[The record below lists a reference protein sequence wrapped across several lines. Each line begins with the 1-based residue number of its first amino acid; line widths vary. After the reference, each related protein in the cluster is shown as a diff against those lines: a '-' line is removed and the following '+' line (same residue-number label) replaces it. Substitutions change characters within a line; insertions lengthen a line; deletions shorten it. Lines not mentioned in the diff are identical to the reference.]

1 MSLNV
6 YILYH
11 FLKKLSLLTIFLFC
25 ISLISHGQNFY
36 FLRGFVLTETNE
48 PIVGATIRSV
58 NVNIGTNT
66 DEAGKY
72 EIKLLEGLNRI
83 SVSSTGYQTEIFEV
97 VLEKDLAKNLF
108 LKIDQK
114 QLNELVIKVKKKDY
128 SYEVIK
134 HLIENKANVLNQY
147 QNFQSKVYIKSVEH
161 VIKKPAKKKE
171 EDEKDNTVNV
181 LDKQPMVKDSI
192 PNLNIF
198 ECSLIRHQNIQ
209 GQQKEEKEAVKRI
222 GDQSTLFFKSVTD
235 GEFDLYKNHQKIAKI
250 GDNDIVSP
258 LSDLTFLNYKFQLLK
273 YYFEGNQKIYQIKVN
288 PRSLGN
294 ALYDGVIEVIED
306 EWVLKSVDLKLSK
319 RALLRYDEF
328 GFRQDFEKIEG
339 RWLPIKTSY
348 EWRVKEGSTKKTGKT
363 EVLQSELKFDLVLPK
378 RFFGAEVGLTTDNA
392 YKRDSVYWESI
403 RPQPLSK
410 DEQKVIKEKERLEIL
425 MNSKVYLDSIDK
437 IYNKITVPK
446 IIYSGIGH
454 INRTK
459 KQTWFFEPVLGFLD
473 PLAIGGWRVRYGV
486 AYYKRYENRKQFS
499 SNVNLTYGFRNQD
512 LKGQINFNYF
522 YNPIR
527 NSSINLRMG
536 SGFNVINGSATISD
550 IARRSNFYQN
560 KFLDLRH
567 RTEVFNGF
575 YLNSNLLYEI
585 RSDLS
590 NYKFAALGDKLFTNN
605 TLQVFPTTHVYKTN
619 FGIEYTPRQL
629 YLREPNQKQI
639 LGSKFPTFSLNFEK
653 AWPMSGKIT
662 SNFTYVTASVHQTFN
677 IGTIGTSE
685 YRINVGKF
693 LDTTRMA
700 VMDYRYQR
708 GGDKY
713 FFSPAMYT
721 YQLIPK
727 TFPTFDWYLES
738 HYVHQFNGFFTSKVP
753 LLNKTGIREMAGAG
767 FLYVPERK
775 YQYAEVYFGF
785 NRIFKIGRERIR
797 LGSYYVIGQSN
808 DFGLRNGI
816 KFSIEPY
823 NQNRN
828 TWSF

>member
-1 MSLNV
+1 M
-6 YILYH
+6 
-11 FLKKLSLLTIFLFC
+11 KKLSLLVFLIVC
-25 ISLISHGQNFY
+25 IPFISFSQNFY
-36 FLRGFVLTETNE
+36 FLRGFVYSETNE
-48 PIVGATIRSV
+48 AIPLATIRVV
-58 NVNIGTNT
+58 NQNTGTTSDQN
-66 DEAGKY
+66 GKY

-83 SVSSTGYQTEIFEV
+83 SVSSTGYVTDIFEV
-97 VLEKDLAKNLF
+97 LVEKDVVKNVF

-114 QLNELVIKVKKKDY
+114 QLNEIVIKVKKKDY
-128 SYEVIK
+128 SYEVIR
-134 HLIENKANVLNQY
+134 HVMDNKANILNQY
-147 QNFQSKVYIKSVEH
+147 QNFRSKTYIKSVEI
-161 VIKKPAKKKE
+161 VDKKPPKKKE
-171 EDEKDNTVNV
+171 DDEKDNPGEL
-181 LDKQPMVKDSI
+181 LDKKSVVKDTI

-198 ECSLIRHQNIQ
+198 ECSLIQHQNAQ
-209 GQQKEEKEAVKRI
+209 GQKKEEKEAVKKI
-222 GDQSTLFFKSVTD
+222 GDQSTLFYKSVTD
-235 GEFDLYKNHQKIAKI
+235 GEFNLYKNHQKIPKI

-258 LSDLTFLNYKFQLLK
+258 ISDLTFINYKFQLLK
-273 YYFEGNQKIYQIKVN
+273 YYFEGNKKIYQIKVS
-288 PRSLGN
+288 PRELGN
-294 ALYDGVIEVIED
+294 ALYEGVIEVIED
-306 EWVLKSVDLKLSK
+306 EWVLKTADLKLTK

-328 GFRQDFEKIEG
+328 SFKQEFEKIEG
-339 RWLPIKTSY
+339 RWLAVKTTY
-348 EWRVKEGSTKKTGKT
+348 NWKVKEGSTKKIGKT
-363 EVLQSELKFDLVLPK
+363 EVQQSDFEFDLELPK
-378 RFFGAEVGLTTDNA
+378 RFFGAEVGVTIENA
-392 YKRDSVYWESI
+392 YKRDSTFWESI
-403 RPQPLSK
+403 RPVPLSK

-425 MNSKVYLDSIDK
+425 MNSKTYLDSIDK
-437 IYNKITVPK
+437 VYNKITVPK

-459 KQTWFFEPVLGFLD
+459 KQTWFFDPVLGFLD
-473 PLAIGGWRVRYGV
+473 PLAIGGWRIRYGF

-499 SNVNLTYGFRNQD
+499 SNINLTYGFRNQD

-527 NSSINLRMG
+527 NSSVNLRMG

-560 KFLDLRH
+560 KFIDFRH

-590 NYKFAALGDKLFTNN
+590 NYKLTAFGDKLFSNN
-605 TLQVFPTTHVYKTN
+605 VLQTFSTSYVYKTN

-639 LGSKFPTFSLNFEK
+639 LGSKYPTFSLNFEK

-662 SNFTYVTASVHQTFN
+662 SNFSYISASARQTFN

-708 GGDKY
+708 GGDNY

-727 TFPTFDWYLES
+727 TFPTFDWYFES
-738 HYVHQFNGFFTSKVP
+738 HFVHQFNGFFTSKVP
-753 LLNKTGIREMAGAG
+753 LLNKTKIREMAGAG
-767 FLYVPERK
+767 FMYVPERK
-775 YQYAEVYFGF
+775 FQYAEVYFGF
-785 NRIFKIGRERIR
+785 NRVFKIGRERIR
-797 LGSYYVIGQSN
+797 LGSYYVIAQSN
-808 DFGLRNGI
+808 EFGIRNGI

-823 NQNRN
+823 NQDRN

>member
-1 MSLNV
+1 M
-6 YILYH
+6 
-11 FLKKLSLLTIFLFC
+11 
-25 ISLISHGQNFY
+25 
-36 FLRGFVLTETNE
+36 TENNE
-48 PIVGATIRSV
+48 PIIGATIRAV
-58 NVNIGTNT
+58 NANTGTNT
-66 DEAGKY
+66 DEFGKF
-72 EIKLLEGLNRI
+72 EFKLLEGLNRI

-97 VLEKDLAKNLF
+97 VLEKDLAKNIF

-114 QLNELVIKVKKKDY
+114 QLSELVVKVKKKDY

-134 HLIENKANVLNQY
+134 HVIDNKANIMNQY
-147 QNFQSKVYIKSVEH
+147 QNFQSKVYIKSVEL
-161 VIKKPAKKKE
+161 VDKKPVRKKE
-171 EDEKDNTVNV
+171 EDEKDTAADV
-181 LDKQPMVKDSI
+181 LDKKPVTKDTI

-198 ECSLIRHQNIQ
+198 ECSLIRHHNIQ
-209 GQQKEEKEAVKRI
+209 GQQKEEKEAVEKI
-222 GDQSTLFFKSVTD
+222 GDQSTLFYKSVSD
-235 GEFDLYKNHQKIAKI
+235 GEFELYKNHQKIAKI
-250 GDNDIVSP
+250 GDNDIVSF
-258 LSDLTFLNYKFQLLK
+258 LSDLTFLSYKFQLLK
-273 YYFEGNQKIYQIKVN
+273 YYFEGNLKIYQIKVS

-294 ALYDGVIEVIED
+294 ALYEGTIEVIED
-306 EWVLKSVDLKLSK
+306 EWVLKNVDLQLTK

-328 GFRQDFEKIEG
+328 GIKQEFEKVEN
-339 RWLPIKTSY
+339 RWMPAKTTY
-348 EWRVKEGSTKKTGKT
+348 EWKVKEGSTKKAGKT
-363 EVLQSELKFDLVLPK
+363 EVVQSEFKFDLVLPK
-378 RFFGAEVGLTTDNA
+378 RFFGAEVGVTTENA
-392 YKRDSVYWESI
+392 YKRDSTFWESI

-410 DEQKVIKEKERLEIL
+410 DEQKVVKEKERMEIL

-454 INRTK
+454 INRSK
-459 KQTWFFEPVLGFLD
+459 KQTWFFEPALGFLD
-473 PLAIGGWRVRYGV
+473 PLAIGGWRIRYGV

-527 NSSINLRMG
+527 NSSINLRVG

-560 KFLDLRH
+560 KFIDLRH

-575 YLNSNLLYEI
+575 YLNSNLLYEV

-590 NYKFAALGDKLFTNN
+590 NYKFAAFGDKLFTNN
-605 TLQVFPTTHVYKTN
+605 TTQTFPTSHVYKTV
-619 FGIEYTPRQL
+619 FGIDYTPRQL

-653 AWPMSGKIT
+653 AWPMAGKIT
-662 SNFTYVTASVHQTFN
+662 SNFTYITASVRQTFN

-685 YRINVGKF
+685 YKINIGKF

-727 TFPTFDWYLES
+727 TFPVFNWYFES

-785 NRIFKIGRERIR
+785 NRVFKIGRERIR

-808 DFGLRNGI
+808 DFGIRNGI

>member
-1 MSLNV
+1 M
-6 YILYH
+6 
-11 FLKKLSLLTIFLFC
+11 
-25 ISLISHGQNFY
+25 
-36 FLRGFVLTETNE
+36 NE
-48 PIVGATIRSV
+48 PILGATIRSV
-58 NVNIGTNT
+58 NANVGSSS
-66 DEAGKY
+66 DEFGKY

-83 SVSSTGYQTEIFEV
+83 SVSSTGYQTDIFEV
-97 VLEKDLAKNLF
+97 VLEKDMVKNVF

-114 QLNELVIKVKKKDY
+114 QLDELVVKVKKKDY
-128 SYEVIK
+128 SYEVISQ
-134 HLIENKANVLNQY
+134 LMVNKANVLNQY
-147 QNFQSKVYIKSVEH
+147 QNFQSKVYIKAVEK
-161 VIKKPAKKKE
+161 VDRKPIKK
-171 EDEKDNTVNV
+171 KDDTEQNKLSEA
-181 LDKQPMVKDSI
+181 LDKKPIIKDSI

-198 ECSLIRHQNIQ
+198 ECSLIRHQNVS

-222 GDQSTLFFKSVTD
+222 GDQATLFYKSVTD

-250 GDNDIVSP
+250 GDNDIVSF

-273 YYFEGNQKIYQIKVN
+273 YYFEGNQKIYQIKVS
-288 PRSLGN
+288 PRDLGN
-294 ALYDGVIEVIED
+294 ALYEGVIEVIED
-306 EWVLKSVDLKLSK
+306 EWVLKSVDLALTK

-328 GFRQDFEKIEG
+328 GFKQVFEKIEN
-339 RWLPIKTSY
+339 RWMPIKTIY
-348 EWRVKEGSTKKTGKT
+348 EWKVKEGSTKKAGKT
-363 EVLQSELKFDLVLPK
+363 EVIQSDFKFDMELGK
-378 RFFGAEVGLTTDNA
+378 RFFGAEVGLTTENA
-392 YKRDSVYWESI
+392 YKRDSSFWESI

-437 IYNKITVPK
+437 VNNKITAPK
-446 IIYSGIGH
+446 IIYSGIFH
-454 INRTK
+454 INRDK
-459 KQTWFFEPVLGFLD
+459 KQTWYFDPVLGFLD

-499 SNVNLTYGFRNQD
+499 ANTNFTYGFRNQD
-512 LKGQINFNYF
+512 LKGQINFKYF

-527 NSSINLRMG
+527 NSSVNLRVG

-560 KFLDLRH
+560 RFVEIRH

-575 YLNSNLLYEI
+575 YLNSNLLYES

-590 NYKFAALGDKLFTNN
+590 NYKFAALGDKIFTSNP
-605 TLQVFPTTHVYKTN
+605 LQAFPTTHVYKTN
-619 FGIEYTPRQL
+619 FGIEFTPRQL

-639 LGSKFPTFSLNFEK
+639 LGSKFPTFSLNLEK
-653 AWPMSGKIT
+653 AWPMFGKIT
-662 SNFTYVTASVHQTFN
+662 SNFSQISGAIHQTFN

-708 GGDKY
+708 GGDRY

-727 TFPTFDWYLES
+727 TFPTFDWYFES

-775 YQYAEVYFGF
+775 YQYSEVFFGF

-797 LGSYYVIGQSN
+797 LGSYYVIAQSN
-808 DFGLRNGI
+808 EFGIRNGI

>member
-1 MSLNV
+1 M
-6 YILYH
+6 
-11 FLKKLSLLTIFLFC
+11 KKLSLFTLLIVC
-25 ISLISHGQNFY
+25 IPFISFSQNFY
-36 FLRGFVLTETNE
+36 FLRGFVYSETNE
-48 PIVGATIRSV
+48 AIPLATIRVV
-58 NVNIGTNT
+58 NQNTGTTSDQN
-66 DEAGKY
+66 GKY

-83 SVSSTGYQTEIFEV
+83 SVSSTGYLTDIFEV
-97 VLEKDLAKNLF
+97 LVEKDVVKNVF

-114 QLNELVIKVKKKDY
+114 QLNEIVIKVKKKDY
-128 SYEVIK
+128 SYEVIR
-134 HLIENKANVLNQY
+134 HVIDNKANILNQY
-147 QNFQSKVYIKSVEH
+147 QNFRSKTYIKSVEI
-161 VIKKPAKKKE
+161 VDKKPPKKKE
-171 EDEKDNTVNV
+171 DDEKDNPGEL
-181 LDKQPMVKDSI
+181 LDKKPAVKDTI

-198 ECSLIRHQNIQ
+198 ECSLIQHQNAQ
-209 GQQKEEKEAVKRI
+209 GQLKEEKEAVKKI
-222 GDQSTLFFKSVTD
+222 GDQSTLFYKSVTD
-235 GEFDLYKNHQKIAKI
+235 GEFNLYKNHQKLPKI

-258 LSDLTFLNYKFQLLK
+258 FSDLTFLNYKFQLIK
-273 YYFEGNQKIYQIKVN
+273 YYFEGNKKIYQIKVS
-288 PRSLGN
+288 PRELGN
-294 ALYDGVIEVIED
+294 ALYEGVIEVIED
-306 EWVLKSVDLKLSK
+306 EWVLKTADLKLTK
-319 RALLRYDEF
+319 RALLRYDDFSFKQE
-328 GFRQDFEKIEG
+328 FEKIEG
-339 RWLPIKTSY
+339 RWVAVKTTY
-348 EWRVKEGSTKKTGKT
+348 NWKVKEGSTKKSGKT
-363 EVLQSELKFDLVLPK
+363 EVQQSDFEFDLELPK
-378 RFFGAEVGLTTDNA
+378 RFFGAEVGVTIENA
-392 YKRDSVYWESI
+392 YKRDSTFWESI
-403 RPQPLSK
+403 RPVPLSK

-425 MNSKVYLDSIDK
+425 MNSKTYLDSIDK
-437 IYNKITVPK
+437 VYNKITVPK

-459 KQTWFFEPVLGFLD
+459 KQTWFFDPVLGFLD

-486 AYYKRYENRKQFS
+486 GYYKRYENRKQFS

-527 NSSINLRMG
+527 NSSVNLRMG

-560 KFLDLRH
+560 KFIDFRH

-590 NYKFAALGDKLFTNN
+590 NYKLTAFGDKLFSNN
-605 TLQVFPTTHVYKTN
+605 NLQTFSTSYVYKTN

-639 LGSKFPTFSLNFEK
+639 LGSKYPTFSLNFEK
-653 AWPMSGKIT
+653 AWPMPGKIT
-662 SNFTYVTASVHQTFN
+662 SNFSYISASARQTFN

-685 YRINVGKF
+685 YRINIGKF

-708 GGDKY
+708 GGDNY

-727 TFPTFDWYLES
+727 TFPTFDWYFES
-738 HYVHQFNGFFTSKVP
+738 HFVHQFNGFFTSKVP
-753 LLNKTGIREMAGAG
+753 LLNKTKIREMAGAG
-767 FLYVPERK
+767 FMYVPERK
-775 YQYAEVYFGF
+775 FQYAEVYFGF
-785 NRIFKIGRERIR
+785 NRVFKIGRERIR
-797 LGSYYVIGQSN
+797 LGSYYVIAQSN
-808 DFGLRNGI
+808 DFGIRNGI

-823 NQNRN
+823 NQDRN

>member
-1 MSLNV
+1 MN
-6 YILYH
+6 
-11 FLKKLSLLTIFLFC
+11 KLSLFTLFIIC
-25 ISLISHGQNFY
+25 IPFISFSQNFY
-36 FLRGFVLTETNE
+36 FLRGFVYSESNE
-48 PIVGATIRSV
+48 AIPLATIRVV
-58 NVNIGTNT
+58 NQNTGTTSDQN
-66 DEAGKY
+66 GKY
-72 EIKLLEGLNRI
+72 DIKLLEGLNRI
-83 SVSSTGYQTEIFEV
+83 SVSSTGYVIDIFD
-97 VLEKDLAKNLF
+97 VLVEKDIVKNVF

-128 SYEVIK
+128 SYAVIR
-134 HLIENKANVLNQY
+134 HVIDNKANVLNQY
-147 QNFQSKVYIKSVEH
+147 QNFQSKTYIKSVEF
-161 VIKKPAKKKE
+161 VDKKPPKKKE
-171 EDEKDNTVNV
+171 DNEKDNPGEL
-181 LDKQPMVKDSI
+181 LDKKPVVKDTI

-198 ECSLIRHQNIQ
+198 ECSLIQHQNVQ
-209 GQQKEEKEAVKRI
+209 GQLKEEKEAVKKI
-222 GDQSTLFFKSVTD
+222 GDQSTLFYKSVTD
-235 GEFDLYKNHQKIAKI
+235 GEFNLYKNHQKIPKI

-258 LSDLTFLNYKFQLLK
+258 LSDLTFLSYKFQLLK
-273 YYFEGNQKIYQIKVN
+273 YYFEGNMKIYQIKVS
-288 PRSLGN
+288 PRELGN
-294 ALYDGVIEVIED
+294 ALYEGVIEVIED
-306 EWVLKSVDLKLSK
+306 EWVLKSADLKLTK

-328 GFRQDFEKIEG
+328 SFKQEFEKIES
-339 RWLPIKTSY
+339 RWMAVKTTY
-348 EWRVKEGSTKKTGKT
+348 NWKVKEGSTKKSGKT
-363 EVLQSELKFDLVLPK
+363 EVQQSDFEFDLELPK
-378 RFFGAEVGLTTDNA
+378 RFFGAEVGITTENA
-392 YKRDSVYWESI
+392 YKRDSTFWQSI
-403 RPQPLSK
+403 RPVPLSK

-437 IYNKITVPK
+437 VYNKITIPK

-459 KQTWFFEPVLGFLD
+459 KQTWFFEPALGFLD
-473 PLAIGGWRVRYGV
+473 PLAIGGWRMRYGV

-499 SNVNLTYGFRNQD
+499 SNINLTYGFNNQD

-527 NSSINLRMG
+527 NSSLNLRMG

-560 KFLDLRH
+560 KFIDLRH

-590 NYKFAALGDKLFTNN
+590 NYKFTTFGDKLFNNN

-619 FGIEYTPRQL
+619 FGFEYTPKQM
-629 YLREPNQKQI
+629 YLLEPNQKQI
-639 LGSKFPTFSLNFEK
+639 LGSKYPTFNLNFEK

-662 SNFTYVTASVHQTFN
+662 SNFSYISASVRQTFN
-677 IGTIGTSE
+677 ISTIGTSE

-708 GGDKY
+708 GGDNY

-727 TFPTFDWYLES
+727 TFPTFDWYFES
-738 HYVHQFNGFFTSKVP
+738 HFVHQFNGFFTSKVP
-753 LLNKTGIREMAGAG
+753 LLNKTKIREMAGAG
-767 FLYVPERK
+767 FMYVPERK
-775 YQYAEVYFGF
+775 FQYAEVYFGF
-785 NRIFKIGRERIR
+785 NRVFKIGRERIR
-797 LGSYYVIGQSN
+797 LGSYYVIAQSN
-808 DFGLRNGI
+808 DFGIRNGI

-823 NQNRN
+823 NQDRN

>member
-1 MSLNV
+1 LSFEV
-6 YILYH
+6 QYSEP
-11 FLKKLSLLTIFLFC
+11 FLKKLSLLTLLFIPFLG
-25 ISLISHGQNFY
+25 ISQEFY
-36 FLRGFVLTETNE
+36 FLRGYVLTETNE
-48 PIVGATIRSV
+48 PILGATIRSV
-58 NVNIGTNT
+58 NSNVGTNS
-66 DEAGKY
+66 DEYGKY

-97 VLEKDLAKNLF
+97 VLEKELVKNIF

-114 QLNELVIKVKKKDY
+114 QLDELVVKVKKKDY
-128 SYEVIK
+128 SYEVIR
-134 HLIENKANVLNQY
+134 HLVDNKVNVLSQY
-147 QNFQSKVYIKSVEH
+147 HNFQSKVYIKAVEK
-161 VIKKPAKKKE
+161 VDKKPVKKKE
-171 EDEKDNTVNV
+171 DDEGDKLSEA
-181 LDKQPMVKDSI
+181 LDKKPILKDSI

-198 ECSLIRHQNIQ
+198 ECSLIRHQSVG

-222 GDQSTLFFKSVTD
+222 GDQSTLFYKSVTD

-250 GDNDIVSP
+250 GDNDIVSFM
-258 LSDLTFLNYKFQLLK
+258 SDLTFLNYKFQLLK
-273 YYFEGNQKIYQIKVN
+273 YYFVGSQKIYQIKVT

-294 ALYDGVIEVIED
+294 ALYEGTIEVIED
-306 EWVLKSVDLKLSK
+306 EWVLKNVDLQLTK

-328 GFRQDFEKIEG
+328 GFKQDFVKIEN
-339 RWLPIKTSY
+339 RWMPVKTIY
-348 EWRVKEGSTKKTGKT
+348 EWKVKEGSTKKSGKT
-363 EVLQSELKFDLVLPK
+363 EVSQTDFEFDLELPK
-378 RFFGAEVGLTTDNA
+378 RFFGAEVGVTTENA
-392 YKRDSVYWESI
+392 YKRDSTYWESI

-410 DEQKVIKEKERLEIL
+410 DEQKVVKEKERLEIL
-425 MNSKVYLDSIDK
+425 MNSKVYLDSIDR
-437 IYNKITVPK
+437 IYNKITFPK

-454 INRTK
+454 INRAK
-459 KQTWFFEPVLGFLD
+459 KQTWFFDPVLGFLD

-499 SNVNLTYGFRNQD
+499 TNTNLTYGFRNQD

-527 NSSINLRMG
+527 NSSVNLRVG

-560 KFLDLRH
+560 RFVDIRH

-575 YLNSNLLYEI
+575 YLNSNLLYES

-590 NYKFAALGDKLFTNN
+590 NYKFAAFGDRIFANN
-605 TLQVFPTTHVYKTN
+605 TLQTFPTTHVYKTN
-619 FGIEYTPRQL
+619 FGIDYTPRQL
-629 YLREPNQKQI
+629 YLREPSQKQI
-639 LGSKFPTFSLNFEK
+639 LGSKFPTFSFNFEK
-653 AWPMSGKIT
+653 AWPTSGKIT
-662 SNFTYVTASVHQTFN
+662 SNYTQISGAIRQTFN

-708 GGDKY
+708 GGDRY

-727 TFPTFDWYLES
+727 TFPTFDWYFES

-775 YQYAEVYFGF
+775 YQYSEVYFGF

-797 LGSYYVIGQSN
+797 LGSYYVIAQSN
-808 DFGLRNGI
+808 EFGIRNGI

>member
-1 MSLNV
+1 
-6 YILYH
+6 
-11 FLKKLSLLTIFLFC
+11 LKKLSLFTIFIVC
-25 ISLISHGQNFY
+25 IPLISNCQNFY
-36 FLRGFVLTETNE
+36 FVRGFVYSETNE
-48 PIVGATIRSV
+48 AIPLATIRVV
-58 NVNIGTNT
+58 NQNTGTISDQN
-66 DEAGKY
+66 GKY

-83 SVSSTGYQTEIFEV
+83 SVSSTGYLTDIFEV
-97 VLEKDLAKNLF
+97 IVEKDVVKNVF

-114 QLNELVIKVKKKDY
+114 QLNELVVKVKKKDY
-128 SYEVIK
+128 SYEVIR
-134 HLIENKANVLNQY
+134 HVIDNKANVLNQY
-147 QNFQSKVYIKSVEH
+147 QNFRSKTYIKSVEI
-161 VIKKPAKKKE
+161 VDKKPPKKKEDDEKGDPGELLDKKPA
-171 EDEKDNTVNV
+171 
-181 LDKQPMVKDSI
+181 VKDTI

-198 ECSLIRHQNIQ
+198 ECSLIQHQNVQ
-209 GQQKEEKEAVKRI
+209 GQQKEEKEAVKKI
-222 GDQSTLFFKSVTD
+222 GDQSTLFYKSVTD
-235 GEFDLYKNHQKIAKI
+235 GEFNLYKNHQKIAKI

-258 LSDLTFLNYKFQLLK
+258 FSDLTFLSYKFQLLK
-273 YYFEGNQKIYQIKVN
+273 YYFEGDMKIYQIKVS
-288 PRSLGN
+288 PRELGN
-294 ALYDGVIEVIED
+294 ALYEGVIEVIED
-306 EWVLKSVDLKLSK
+306 EWVLKSVDLKLTK

-328 GFRQDFEKIEG
+328 SFKQEFEKIKD
-339 RWLPIKTSY
+339 RWMAVKTTY
-348 EWRVKEGSTKKTGKT
+348 NWKVKEGSTKKSGKT
-363 EVLQSELKFDLVLPK
+363 EVQQSDFEFDLELPK
-378 RFFGAEVGLTTDNA
+378 RFFGNEVGLTTENA
-392 YKRDSVYWESI
+392 YKRDSTFWESI
-403 RPQPLSK
+403 RPVPLSK

-437 IYNKITVPK
+437 IYNKITIPK

-459 KQTWFFEPVLGFLD
+459 KQTWYFDPVLGFLD

-512 LKGQINFNYF
+512 LKGQVNFNYF

-527 NSSINLRMG
+527 NSSINLRVG

-560 KFLDLRH
+560 KFIDLRH
-567 RTEVFNGF
+567 RTEIFNGF

-590 NYKFAALGDKLFTNN
+590 NYKFASFGDKLFNN
-605 TLQVFPTTHVYKTN
+605 NSLQVFPTTHVYKTN
-619 FGIEYTPRQL
+619 FGFEYTPRQL

-639 LGSKFPTFSLNFEK
+639 LGSKFPTFGLNFEK

-662 SNFTYVTASVHQTFN
+662 SNFTYVTASVRQTFN

-685 YRINVGKF
+685 YKINVGKF

-753 LLNKTGIREMAGAG
+753 LLNRTGIREMAGAG

-808 DFGLRNGI
+808 DFGIRNGI

>member
-1 MSLNV
+1 M
-6 YILYH
+6 
-11 FLKKLSLLTIFLFC
+11 KKLSLLAFLFFPFVC
-25 ISLISHGQNFY
+25 LSQDFY
-36 FLRGFVLTETNE
+36 FLRGYVMTETNE
-48 PIVGATIRSV
+48 PILGATIRSINS
-58 NVNIGTNT
+58 NVGTNS
-66 DEAGKY
+66 DEFGKY

-97 VLEKDLAKNLF
+97 VLEKDLVKNIF

-114 QLNELVIKVKKKDY
+114 QLDELVVKVKKKDY

-134 HLIENKANVLNQY
+134 HLIDNKTNVLNQY
-147 QNFQSKVYIKSVEH
+147 QNFQSKVYIKAVEK
-161 VIKKPAKKKE
+161 VDRKPVKKKE
-171 EDEKDNTVNV
+171 NDENDQLSDV
-181 LDKQPMVKDSI
+181 LDKKPIIKDSI

-198 ECSLIRHQNIQ
+198 ECSLLRHQNVI

-222 GDQSTLFFKSVTD
+222 GDQSTLFYKSVTD

-250 GDNDIVSP
+250 GDNDIVSF

-273 YYFEGNQKIYQIKVN
+273 YYFEENQKVYQIKVT

-294 ALYDGVIEVIED
+294 ALYEGTIEVIED
-306 EWVLKSVDLKLSK
+306 EWVLRNVDLQLTK

-328 GFRQDFEKIEG
+328 SFKQEFEKIES
-339 RWLPIKTSY
+339 RWMPVKTTY
-348 EWRVKEGSTKKTGKT
+348 EWTLKEGSSKKSGKT
-363 EVLQSELKFDLVLPK
+363 EVLQSDFKFDLVLPK
-378 RFFGAEVGLTTDNA
+378 RFFGAEVGVTTENA
-392 YKRDSVYWESI
+392 YKRDSTYWESI

-410 DEQKVIKEKERLEIL
+410 DEQKVVKEKERLEIL

-454 INRTK
+454 INRAK
-459 KQTWFFEPVLGFLD
+459 KQTWFFDPALGFLD

-499 SNVNLTYGFRNQD
+499 TNTNLTYGFRNQD

-527 NSSINLRMG
+527 NSSVNLRVG

-560 KFLDLRH
+560 RFIDIRH

-575 YLNSNLLYEI
+575 YLNSNLLYES

-590 NYKFAALGDKLFTNN
+590 NYKFAAFGDKIFTNN
-605 TLQVFPTTHVYKTN
+605 TLQTFPTTHVYKTN

-629 YLREPNQKQI
+629 FLREPNQKQI
-639 LGSKFPTFSLNFEK
+639 LGSKFPTFSFNFEK

-662 SNFTYVTASVHQTFN
+662 SNYTQIAGAVHQTFN

-708 GGDKY
+708 GGDRY

-727 TFPTFDWYLES
+727 TFPTFDWYFES

-775 YQYAEVYFGF
+775 YQYSEVYFGF

-808 DFGLRNGI
+808 DFGIRNGI

>member
-1 MSLNV
+1 M
-6 YILYH
+6 
-11 FLKKLSLLTIFLFC
+11 KKLSLLTFLFFPFVC
-25 ISLISHGQNFY
+25 LSQDFY
-36 FLRGFVLTETNE
+36 FLRGYVMTETNE
-48 PIVGATIRSV
+48 PIFGATLRSV
-58 NVNIGTNT
+58 NSNVGTNS
-66 DEAGKY
+66 DEFGKY

-97 VLEKDLAKNLF
+97 VLEKDLVKNIF

-114 QLNELVIKVKKKDY
+114 QLDELVVKVKKKDY
-128 SYEVIK
+128 SYEVIR
-134 HLIENKANVLNQY
+134 HLMDNKINMLNQY
-147 QNFQSKVYIKSVEH
+147 QNFQSKVYIKAVEK
-161 VIKKPAKKKE
+161 VDRKPVKKKE
-171 EDEKDNTVNV
+171 DEKNDQLSEA
-181 LDKQPMVKDSI
+181 LDKKPIIKDSI

-198 ECSLIRHQNIQ
+198 ECSLIRHQNVV

-222 GDQSTLFFKSVTD
+222 GDQSTLFYKSVTD

-250 GDNDIVSP
+250 GGNDIVSF

-273 YYFEGNQKIYQIKVN
+273 YYFEGNEKFYQIRVT

-294 ALYDGVIEVIED
+294 ALYEGTIEVIED
-306 EWVLKSVDLKLSK
+306 EWVLKNVDLQLTK

-328 GFRQDFEKIEG
+328 GFKQEFEKIEK
-339 RWLPIKTSY
+339 RWMPVKTIY
-348 EWRVKEGSTKKTGKT
+348 EWKVKEGSTKKNGKT
-363 EVLQSELKFDLVLPK
+363 EVLQSDFKFDLVLPK
-378 RFFGAEVGLTTDNA
+378 RFFGAEVGVTTENA
-392 YKRDSVYWESI
+392 YKRDSTYWESI
-403 RPQPLSK
+403 RPQPLTK
-410 DEQKVIKEKERLEIL
+410 DEQKVVKEKERLEIL

-454 INRTK
+454 INRAK
-459 KQTWFFEPVLGFLD
+459 KQTWFFDPALGFLD

-499 SNVNLTYGFRNQD
+499 TNTNLTYGFRNQD

-522 YNPIR
+522 YNPMR
-527 NSSINLRMG
+527 NSSVNFRVG

-560 KFLDLRH
+560 RFIDIRH

-575 YLNSNLLYEI
+575 YLNSNLLYES

-590 NYKFAALGDKLFTNN
+590 NYKFAAFGDKIFTNN
-605 TLQVFPTTHVYKTN
+605 TLQTFPTTHVYKTN
-619 FGIEYTPRQL
+619 FGIEYTLRQL
-629 YLREPNQKQI
+629 FLREPNQKQI
-639 LGSKFPTFSLNFEK
+639 LGSKFPTFSFNFEK

-662 SNFTYVTASVHQTFN
+662 SNYTQISGAIHQTFN

-708 GGDKY
+708 GGDRY

-727 TFPTFDWYLES
+727 TFPTFDWYFES

-753 LLNKTGIREMAGAG
+753 LLNKTGIREMVGAG

-775 YQYAEVYFGF
+775 YQYSEVYFGF

-797 LGSYYVIGQSN
+797 LGSYYVIAQSN
-808 DFGLRNGI
+808 EFGIRNGI

>member
-1 MSLNV
+1 MN
-6 YILYH
+6 
-11 FLKKLSLLTIFLFC
+11 KLSLFTLFIIC
-25 ISLISHGQNFY
+25 IPFISFSQNFY
-36 FLRGFVLTETNE
+36 FLRGFVYSESNE
-48 PIVGATIRSV
+48 AIPLATIRVV
-58 NVNIGTNT
+58 NQNTGTTSDQN
-66 DEAGKY
+66 GKY
-72 EIKLLEGLNRI
+72 DIKLLEGLNRI
-83 SVSSTGYQTEIFEV
+83 SISSTGYVTDIFD
-97 VLEKDLAKNLF
+97 VLVEKDIVKNVF

-128 SYEVIK
+128 SYEVIR
-134 HLIENKANVLNQY
+134 HVIDNKANVLNQY
-147 QNFQSKVYIKSVEH
+147 QNFQSKTYIKSVEF
-161 VIKKPAKKKE
+161 VDKKPPKKKEDNEKDNPGELLDKKPA
-171 EDEKDNTVNV
+171 
-181 LDKQPMVKDSI
+181 VKDTI

-198 ECSLIRHQNIQ
+198 ECSLIQHQNVQ
-209 GQQKEEKEAVKRI
+209 GQQKEEKEAVKKI
-222 GDQSTLFFKSVTD
+222 GDQSTLFYKSVTD
-235 GEFDLYKNHQKIAKI
+235 GEFNLYKNHQKIPKI

-258 LSDLTFLNYKFQLLK
+258 FSDLTFLSYKFQLLK
-273 YYFEGNQKIYQIKVN
+273 YYFEGNMKIYQIKVS
-288 PRSLGN
+288 PRELGN
-294 ALYDGVIEVIED
+294 ALYEGVIEVIED
-306 EWVLKSVDLKLSK
+306 EWVLKSADLKLTK

-328 GFRQDFEKIEG
+328 SFKQEFEKIES
-339 RWLPIKTSY
+339 RWMAVKTTY
-348 EWRVKEGSTKKTGKT
+348 NWKVKEGSTKKSGKT
-363 EVLQSELKFDLVLPK
+363 EVQQSDFEFDLELPK
-378 RFFGAEVGLTTDNA
+378 RFFGAEVGITKENA
-392 YKRDSVYWESI
+392 YKRDSTFWQSI
-403 RPQPLSK
+403 RPVPLSK

-437 IYNKITVPK
+437 VYNKITIPK

-459 KQTWFFEPVLGFLD
+459 KQTWFFEPALGFLD
-473 PLAIGGWRVRYGV
+473 PLAIGGWRMRYGV
-486 AYYKRYENRKQFS
+486 AYYKRFENRKQFS
-499 SNVNLTYGFRNQD
+499 SNINLTYGFNNQD

-527 NSSINLRMG
+527 NSSLNLRMG

-560 KFLDLRH
+560 KFIDLRH

-590 NYKFAALGDKLFTNN
+590 NYKFTTFGDKLFNNN

-619 FGIEYTPRQL
+619 FGFEYTPKQM
-629 YLREPNQKQI
+629 YLLEPNQKQI
-639 LGSKFPTFSLNFEK
+639 LGSKYPTFNLNFEK

-662 SNFTYVTASVHQTFN
+662 SNFSYISASVRQTFN
-677 IGTIGTSE
+677 ISTIGTSE

-708 GGDKY
+708 GGDNY

-727 TFPTFDWYLES
+727 TFPTFDWYFES
-738 HYVHQFNGFFTSKVP
+738 HFVHQFNGFFTSKVP
-753 LLNKTGIREMAGAG
+753 LLNKTKIREMAGAG
-767 FLYVPERK
+767 FMYVPERK
-775 YQYAEVYFGF
+775 FQYAEVYFGF
-785 NRIFKIGRERIR
+785 NRVFKIGRERIR
-797 LGSYYVIGQSN
+797 LGSYYVIAQSN
-808 DFGLRNGI
+808 DFGIRNGI

-823 NQNRN
+823 NQDRN